1 MKNHIL
7 VVDDDIDLCKMI
19 SEYLSDEF
27 FHVEIATSAKQALN
41 LIGKS
46 KPDLILLDIR
56 LPDMDGLNLLTDLK
70 KQNLDVILLSGK
82 TGVADKVSG
91 LELGAEDY
99 VTKPFHIR
107 ELLARIKLVLR
118 RQESH
123 STAHIESVE
132 SIGNNWVIDQ
142 KSQNLSNDK
151 GKNIHLTSHEYAL
164 LYFLLSNI
172 NQAVSRDEISQ
183 AVYDVAWSPSA
194 RRVDTLVYQLRQ
206 KLKIY
211 PDLPEIRTVHTK
223 GYVIYYKDENN
234 GDLV

>member
-27 FHVEIATSAKQALN
+27 FQVEIATSASQAIKQISKA
-41 LIGKS
+41 

-70 KQNLDVILLSGK
+70 KQDLDVILLSGK

-118 RQESH
+118 RQETNS
-123 STAHIESVE
+123 AQQIESIE
-132 SIGNNWVIDQ
+132 SIGNSWTLDP
-142 KSQNLSNDK
+142 KSQKLFNDK
-151 GKNIHLTSHEYAL
+151 DNSIHLTSHEYAL
-164 LYFLLSNI
+164 LYFLLSNL
-172 NQAVSRDEISQ
+172 NQAVSRDQISR

-194 RRVDTLVYQLRQ
+194 RRVDTLIYQLRQ
-206 KLKIY
+206 KLKTY
-211 PDLPEIRTVHTK
+211 PGLPEIRTVHTK
-223 GYVIYYKDENN
+223 GYVIYSNDNEDKDL
-234 GDLV
+234 D